1 MIYKNAKIKTTNEN
15 NCCLIS
21 KRMYTVCIQ
30 YFILYFFCIYI
41 LRFSSY
47 LVLELWCLTPLS
59 TYFSYIVEF
68 SFISRL
74 KQTHVS
80 RSNGLSN
87 FRSNGLQVV
96 ALLSVL
102 YRSFVLSIRSNVLR
116 RFYWWRKNGVSGG
129 ENHQPVASHRQ
140 TLSHK
145 EIYRKVA
152 EQNNNR

>member
-1 MIYKNAKIKTTNEN
+1 MIKKNAKIKTTNEN

-30 YFILYFFCIYI
+30 YFIFYFFCIYI

-68 SFISRL
+68 SFISQL

-96 ALLSVL
+96 PLLSVL
-102 YRSFVLSIRSNVLR
+102 YRSFVLSIRSNVFR
-116 RFYWWRKNGVSGG
+116 RFYWWRKTGVSGG
-129 ENHQPVASHRQ
+129 ENHRPVASH
-140 TLSHK
+140 
-145 EIYRKVA
+145 
-152 EQNNNR
+152 